1 MDEHDS
7 VRVMA
12 PAFLD
17 SYFVVDR
24 DRRIIDFNPAYAQM
38 LQLRPSQRRKLSSS
52 PCYESLRLEICKKN
66 CIALECLQ
74 QEAPVRMNEIQGRT
88 ADGQPLVLELAAV
101 PLRNARG
108 EVTSVFV
115 THRDVTGERRLKQRY
130 LEEQKQH
137 TRERAELLNII
148 EDRDAEI
155 EELKHYQGS
164 VGSGRRKT

>member
-24 DRRIIDFNPAYAQM
+24 DRKIQEFNPAFGQM
-38 LQLRPSQRRKLSSS
+38 LQLRPSQRRKVTGS
-52 PCYESLRLEICKKN
+52 PCYDSLRLEICKKN
-66 CIALECLQ
+66 CIALECFQ
-74 QEAPVRMNEIQGRT
+74 QQAPVRMNEIQGRT
-88 ADGQPLVLELAAV
+88 ADGQPLVLELAAI
-101 PLRNARG
+101 PIKNAQG
-108 EVTSVFV
+108 QVSSVFV

-155 EELKHYQGS
+155 EEMRRRQGS
-164 VGSGRRKT
+164 VGTGRRKT